1 MTTEHGKQRTRMH
14 VDRLTA
20 RLSAM
25 TAERDALKVGGAA
38 AIYPVSEA
46 AIYAAL
52 VEVLG
57 QPVDRSEVLLSRIA
71 IAIKKHSEAK

>member
-14 VDRLTA
+14 VDRLNA
-20 RLSAM
+20 RLAAM
-25 TAERDALKVGGAA
+25 TAERDALKAGGAA
-38 AIYPVSEA
+38 NIYPVSEA

-57 QPVDRSEVLLSRIA
+57 QPIDRSAVLLSRIA